1 MKFKLKSMPSDF
13 IVSESLILP
22 RYFGNHRAQFNYY
35 FLEKCGYS
43 TFDAIERIASLLNIN
58 TTDIGYAG
66 LKDEDGITTQ
76 HVSISAS
83 LTSGI
88 DFQKINETLFEGD
101 KFIQLRYLAKG
112 NKALSVGNLCG
123 NTFYITVRNLPY
135 EISNKIYRKKMH
147 QVFLINYYGL
157 QRFGLPNL
165 KKNTHLIGQY
175 LIKKDFFS
183 ALSLLKEQPSMQNK
197 CAEYIKKP
205 EEFFLQLDPRLN
217 AFYQNSNYSYIW
229 NKSVMDCLNEFCGK
243 CIEENEEEIMY
254 LYPLEKSVKIEL
266 LQSYPEL
273 KYPKIKIENNKLLKT
288 KSSRQTV
295 ISSIV
300 YPQRILPD
308 KFNKNAY
315 SCELLFNL
323 PTGCYAT
330 VFVKQFIDEIVN
342 L

>member
-1 MKFKLKSMPSDF
+1 MPSDF

-22 RYFGNHRAQFNYY
+22 QYFGNHRAQFNYY

-165 KKNTHLIGQY
+165 KKNTHLIGHFFCFKFVERTGIQLY
-175 LIKKDFFS
+175 L
-183 ALSLLKEQPSMQNK
+183 
-197 CAEYIKKP
+197 YI
-205 EEFFLQLDPRLN
+205 EEFFLQLERLN
-217 AFYQNSNYSYIW
+217 AFYFELLYIW
-229 NKSVMDCLNEFCGK
+229 
-243 CIEENEEEIMY
+243 
-254 LYPLEKSVKIEL
+254 
-266 LQSYPEL
+266 LQ
-273 KYPKIKIENNKLLKT
+273 I
-288 KSSRQTV
+288 
-295 ISSIV
+295 IV
-300 YPQRILPD
+300 HTFEVL
-308 KFNKNAY
+308 
-315 SCELLFNL
+315 
-323 PTGCYAT
+323 
-330 VFVKQFIDEIVN
+330 
-342 L
+342 